1 MASQNSVIVLLRAV
15 NVGGN
20 NKLPMASLRDTLS
33 AAGLKDV
40 RTYIQSGNVV
50 CQSKLKPAKVAA
62 LVQATIESEFGL
74 QVPAVALSAEE
85 LAQAI
90 DQWPVPQGA
99 AAKTLHC
106 IVFDKEVG
114 AQQIALIN
122 ASVAEAQSAGSEDFA
137 EVMGRFIYLYT
148 PDGIGSSKFAR
159 QISNP
164 KFGGTARNW
173 NTANTLLEMA
183 RNSAQA

>member
-1 MASQNSVIVLLRAV
+1 MGREQSVIVLLRAV

-20 NKLPMASLRDTLS
+20 NKLPMASLREALS
-33 AAGLKDV
+33 SAGLKDV

-50 CQSKLKPAKVAA
+50 CRSSLAPAKVAA
-62 LVQATIESEFGL
+62 LVQSTILSQFGL
-74 QVPAVALSAEE
+74 HVPSVALSSQE
-85 LAQAI
+85 LQEAI
-90 DQWPVPQGA
+90 AQWPVPQGA

-106 IVFDKEVG
+106 IVFEKPLSAE
-114 AQQIALIN
+114 QIDDIDAAVA
-122 ASVAEAQSAGSEDFA
+122 ASQSTGSEDFA

-148 PDGIGSSKFAR
+148 PDGIGTSKFAR

-164 KFGGTARNW
+164 RMGGTARNW

-183 RNSAQA
+183 ASSA